1 MTREF
6 GGRRLAVLG
15 GMLGMAGLLLLAACD
30 QKPASYS
37 HTGGPVD
44 GWPVW
49 GQNHLGQRYSANT
62 QITPQNVKDLK
73 VAWTYRTGDLSEP
86 GKPSDLAFEATPI
99 LAENTLYLCTPRARF
114 IALDPTTGQQ
124 KWMFDAK
131 PDTRGATVITCRGVS
146 YWKDSQASGGVCSS
160 RIFGGTI
167 DGKMWALDA
176 RTGKPCEDFGDHGK
190 VDLHEGLGYIE
201 KPGLWGISSAP
212 TIVGDKVITGS
223 KIIDF
228 HNTDMPGGVVRALD
242 AHTGKVVWA
251 FTAAPPDADQG
262 DAQHYPRSAPNVW
275 GPMSVDASRKL
286 IFLPTGTPQVD
297 AYVGKGDWDYYGSS
311 VVALNTDT
319 GQVVWHYQLV
329 HKDIWD
335 YDTPSQP
342 MLFDY
347 KSPDGKTIPALA
359 QATKMGWIYV
369 LNRETGVPIFPVKE
383 TPVATDG
390 EQKGLSPTQPI
401 PVLPEHLTGLTKVT
415 ENDMFGFALIDKWDC
430 QRRFRKLINKGIF
443 TPLYLNKSSVD
454 YPISLGGTD
463 WGGVTYDPS
472 RNILVVNSN
481 NILGAHHLTEHKGS
495 DGYSPLIGTPY
506 RLVNDREA
514 ASMSIFGAPCIAP
527 PWGRLTGID
536 MTTGKKIW
544 EVPLGTARDEA
555 PWPMSL
561 LKLGVP
567 NQGGAITTASGLTFI
582 AATTDRYFRAFETAT
597 GKELWRAD
605 LPAAGQSMPMT
616 YRTGPDSKQYVVLS
630 AGGHSALQNKQGDY
644 VIAYALP

>member
-1 MTREF
+1 MLKSGNR
-6 GGRRLAVLG
+6 GGWFAALGLA
-15 GMLGMAGLLLLAACD
+15 LLALAACD
-30 QKPASYS
+30 QKPEHAD
-37 HTGGPVD
+37 TNGGVVD

-49 GQNHLGQRYSANT
+49 GHSHLGQRYSANT
-62 QITPQNVKDLK
+62 QITPDNVKDLK

-86 GKPSDLAFEATPI
+86 GKHADLAFEATPI
-99 LAENTLYLCTPRARF
+99 LANNMLYLCSPRSRI

-131 PDTRGATVITCRGVS
+131 PNTNGATVITCRGVS
-146 YWKDSQASGGVCSS
+146 YWKDAKTTGVCSQ

-176 RTGKPCEDFGDHGK
+176 DTGKPCDGFGDHGK
-190 VDLHEGLGYIE
+190 VDLHEGLGFIE

-212 TIVGDKVITGS
+212 TIVGDMVITGS

-242 AHTGKVVWA
+242 ARTGKVVWA
-251 FTAAPPDADQG
+251 FTAAPPDQPQG

-275 GPMSVDASRKL
+275 APMSVDVDRKL

-297 AYVGKGDWDYYGSS
+297 SYIGKTDWDYYGSS

-319 GQVVWHYQLV
+319 GQPVWHYQFV

-335 YDTPSQP
+335 YDSPSQP
-342 MLFDY
+342 LLFDY
-347 KSPDGKTIPALA
+347 KSPDGKVIPALA

-369 LNRETGVPIFPVKE
+369 LNRETGVPIFPVRE
-383 TPVATDG
+383 TPVSTGGA
-390 EQKGLSPTQPI
+390 QRGLSPTQPI
-401 PVLPEHLTGLTKVT
+401 PDLPEHEVQITKF
-415 ENDMFGFALIDKWDC
+415 EDKDIFGFALVDRWDC
-430 QRRFRKLINKGIF
+430 LKRFHKVINEGIF
-443 TPLYLNKSSVD
+443 TPYYLNKSSID
-454 YPISLGGTD
+454 YPISLGGMD
-463 WGGVTYDPS
+463 WGGVTFDPS

-481 NILGAHHLTEHKGS
+481 NILGAHHLTEHKGA

-506 RLVNDREA
+506 RQVYDNMM
-514 ASMSIFGAPCIAP
+514 SMFGAPCNAP
-527 PWGRLTGID
+527 PWGRLTGIN
-536 MTTGKKIW
+536 MTTGKKVW
-544 EVPLGTARDEA
+544 EVPLGTTRDEA
-555 PWPMSL
+555 PWPL
-561 LKLGVP
+561 WFHLGVP

-582 AATTDRYFRAFETAT
+582 AATTDRYFRAFSTETGA
-597 GKELWRAD
+597 ELWRVS

-616 YRTGPDSKQYVVLS
+616 YRVSSTGKQFVVLS